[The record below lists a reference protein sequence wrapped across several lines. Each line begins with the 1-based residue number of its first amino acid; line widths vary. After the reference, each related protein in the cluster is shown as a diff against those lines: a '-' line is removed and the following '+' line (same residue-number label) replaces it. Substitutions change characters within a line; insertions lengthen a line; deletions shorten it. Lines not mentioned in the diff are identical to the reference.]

1 MRHPSGL
8 YTLFLVEMW
17 ERFSFYVM
25 NALFIYYMT
34 SPDNGH
40 PFLQQHASI
49 IYGLYLGAVYFMPF
63 PFGIWTD
70 LQLGYRWA
78 IILGALLMGLGH
90 VLLAFDPLPF
100 FFSGLVCLALGNGLF
115 KPNISTLVG
124 NLYPPNDPRLD
135 NAYTIFYMGINLGAF
150 LAPIVAGI
158 VRVHYG
164 FHWAFGVAGIGMAIS
179 LLLFLALQHT
189 LVFDRR
195 DKIEVAEVVPPQLQ
209 RNRHV
214 ALLIIFVIVA
224 LFWLGFKQNGN
235 TFNLWFKDHTD
246 RTAPWWWPSLL
257 LDKKGQITT
266 EYVSS
271 INPLFVLLFSPLL
284 VLCWTN
290 LRRVGLEPSTPAK
303 IGLAM
308 LLTAGAFFLLATG
321 GLAGGNTG
329 LVSPGYLLGAFAI
342 ITTAELCLSPIG
354 LSLVSKLAAR
364 EQRSM
369 WMGGWF
375 AATALGGY
383 GSGLIGSYWK
393 IWDKSTFFFVL
404 AGTSLFAFLLLLL
417 SYRYLLAAMPTRATS
432 QPSLGQTT
440 ILAENSSA
448 TALTKVQT

>member
-1 MRHPSGL
+1 
-8 YTLFLVEMW
+8 
-17 ERFSFYVM
+17 YVM

-78 IILGALLMGLGH
+78 ILLGAILMGLGH

-124 NLYPPNDPRLD
+124 NLYGPNDPRLD

-195 DKIEVAEVVPPQLQ
+195 DRAEVAEVVPSAMQ
-209 RNRHV
+209 RKRHL
-214 ALLIIFVIVA
+214 ALVIIFIIVA

-246 RTAPWWWPSLL
+246 RTAPWWWPSIL
-257 LDKKGQITT
+257 LDEKGLITT

-284 VLCWTN
+284 VLCWTS

-308 LLTAGAFFLLATG
+308 LLTAGAFFLMGAG

-329 LVSPGYLLGAFAI
+329 LVSPAYLIGAFAI

-393 IWDKSTFFFVL
+393 LWDKSTFFFVL
-404 AGTSLFAFLLLLL
+404 AGTSLLALLVLLLF
-417 SYRYLLAAMPTRATS
+417 YRFLLAAMPTRKAGESGNRPAAATVS
-432 QPSLGQTT
+432 ESVTP
-440 ILAENSSA
+440 AFP
-448 TALTKVQT
+448 KVRT

>member
-1 MRHPSGL
+1 L

-25 NALFIYYMT
+25 NALFVLYMT
-34 SPDNGH
+34 SADNGH
-40 PFLQQHASI
+40 PFLQANASI

-63 PFGIWTD
+63 PFGVWTD

-78 IILGALLMGLGH
+78 IILGAITMGLGH

-124 NLYPPNDPRLD
+124 NLYGPNDPRLD

-150 LAPIVAGI
+150 LAPLIAGI

-164 FHWAFGVAGIGMAIS
+164 FHWAFGIAGIGMAIS
-179 LLLFLALQHT
+179 LVLFLALQHT

-195 DKIEVAEVVPPQLQ
+195 DKAEDVVLVPPQLQ
-209 RNRHV
+209 WNRHI
-214 ALLIIFVIVA
+214 ALLIIFMIVA

-235 TFNLWFKDHTD
+235 TFNLWFKNHTD
-246 RTAPWWWPSLL
+246 RTAPSWLPGAL
-257 LDKKGQITT
+257 LDEQGMITA

-308 LLTAGAFFLLATG
+308 LLTAGAFFLMGAG
-321 GLAGGNTG
+321 GLLGGNTG
-329 LVSPGYLLGAFAI
+329 VVSPGFILGAYAI
-342 ITTAELCLSPIG
+342 ITVAELCLSPIG

-375 AATALGGY
+375 AATAIGGY

-393 IWDKSTFFFVL
+393 VWDKSTFFFVL
-404 AGTSLFAFLLLLL
+404 AGSALVAFALLLVF
-417 SYRYLLAAMPTRATS
+417 YRRLLAAMPG
-432 QPSLGQTT
+432 QPPAPRDPSH
-440 ILAENSSA
+440 ANA
-448 TALTKVQT
+448 PTAGNPRPADGIRR